1 MKSTKVAAIVAGS
14 LVALGAA
21 APAFADGLTPSSL
34 NGGIDSL
41 ASNGLRS
48 GSPLNT
54 NALDTEN
61 KGSLVNA
68 VSETA
73 QSLGKAKP
81 APKKQGTAKQG
92 TTKQTASK
100 GTSAVGSLLGGLPLG
115 G

>member
-1 MKSTKVAAIVAGS
+1 MKPMKVAAVVAGS

-21 APAFADGLTPSSL
+21 SPAFANGLTPSSL
-34 NGGIDSL
+34 NTGLDTI
-41 ASNGLRS
+41 ASDGLRS

-68 VSETA
+68 VKNTTD
-73 QSLGKAKP
+73 SLNGKKGA
-81 APKKQGTAKQG
+81 TAKG
-92 TTKQTASK
+92 ASAKDGGSLLGSK
-100 GTSAVGSLLGGLPLG
+100 GAGSLLGGLPLG